1 MAALAAGE
9 QGKFWEMHDLIFA
22 HQKTLKRTDLLGLA
36 SRLGLDMSRFQKDL
50 DNPRLR
56 TIIEDDKREGERL
69 GVNATP
75 TFVVNGEAIS
85 GFSAEKLQP
94 RIDVELSLVRTHQTQ
109 VPSSV
114 PDLDL
119 SLGPKDAATKV
130 KWYVDLTSPLTAKS
144 TVALQRFV
152 AAHAGAVQVQFKNF
166 PLQNHDSAMLV
177 HEFALAAASQGKFWS
192 IEALL
197 LADPKP
203 KNREE
208 LKILASQAGIDQNRL
223 WAEVDAHKYTFL
235 ISNDLVEAK
244 RIGISGHRLS

>member
-1 MAALAAGE
+1 MLPTHAQTDSSGATGAISERLANG
-9 QGKFWEMHDLIFA
+9 WEYFRGSLGSVWDVW
-22 HQKTLKRTDLLGLA
+22 RTD
-36 SRLGLDMSRFQKDL
+36 M
-50 DNPRLR
+50 PR
-56 TIIEDDKREGERL
+56 E
-69 GVNATP
+69 
-75 TFVVNGEAIS
+75 
-85 GFSAEKLQP
+85 
-94 RIDVELSLVRTHQTQ
+94 H
-109 VPSSV
+109 
-114 PDLDL
+114 
-119 SLGPKDAATKV
+119 
-130 KWYVDLTSPLTAKS
+130 
-144 TVALQRFV
+144 
-152 AAHAGAVQVQFKNF
+152 VQFKNF